1 MSIVCKDLTKIYKTG
16 KVEVVALRGLY
27 LTVEEGEIRAIVG
40 PSGSGKTTLL
50 NIIGGVD
57 KPSAG
62 KVIVNG
68 TDLTALTDNQLVK
81 YRRKEVGFVFQFFN
95 LVPNLTAL
103 ENVELPMAIAGVSR
117 SQRRKR
123 ATGLLA
129 LVRLEDRAHHKPDE
143 LSGGEQQRVAI
154 AAALANDPPIILADE
169 PTGELDT
176 KTSRQVAQLFAQLN
190 KELGKTI
197 IIVTHDLAIASIA
210 HKISRIEDGV
220 IVSTVTPAELE
231 VVGYPAGEKLE
242 EKIRRLEE
250 KRAAIE
256 KEMKKLEADYKSGK
270 MPSEEF
276 VKRYAEL
283 KSALDRVEEEIK
295 RYTLV

>member
-1 MSIVCKDLTKIYKTG
+1 MSIVCKDLVKIYKTG
-16 KVEVVALRGLY
+16 KIEVVALRGLY
-27 LTVEEGEIRAIVG
+27 LTVEEGEIRTVVG

-57 KPSAG
+57 RPSAG
-62 KVIVNG
+62 KVIVDG
-68 TDLTALTDNQLVK
+68 MDLTTLTDSQLVE
-81 YRRKEVGFVFQFFN
+81 YRRKRVGFVFQFFN

-103 ENVELPMAIAGVSR
+103 ENVELPMAIAGISR
-117 SQRRKR
+117 SQRKKR
-123 ATGLLA
+123 AMELLT
-129 LVRLEDRAHHKPDE
+129 LVGLEDRAHHKPDE

-210 HKISRIEDGV
+210 HRISRIEDGV

-242 EKIRRLEE
+242 EKIRRLEDR
-250 KRAAIE
+250 KTAIE
-256 KEMKKLEADYKSGK
+256 EEMKNLEADYKAGK
-270 MPSEEF
+270 ISSDEF

>member
-1 MSIVCKDLTKIYKTG
+1 MSIVCKDLVKIYKTG

-57 KPSAG
+57 RPSAG
-62 KVIVNG
+62 KVIVDG
-68 TDLTALTDNQLVK
+68 IDLTTLTDAQLVE
-81 YRRKEVGFVFQFFN
+81 YRRKRVGFVFQFFN

-103 ENVELPMAIAGVSR
+103 ENVELPMAIAGVPR
-117 SQRRKR
+117 SQRHKR
-123 ATGLLA
+123 AMELLA
-129 LVRLEDRAHHKPDE
+129 LVGLEDRAHHKPDE

-176 KTSRQVAQLFAQLN
+176 KTSRQVAQLFKQLN
-190 KELGKTI
+190 GELGKTI
-197 IIVTHDLAIASIA
+197 IIVTHDLAIATIA

-231 VVGYPAGEKLE
+231 AVGYPAGEKLE

-250 KRAAIE
+250 RRTAIE
-256 KEMKKLEADYKSGK
+256 EEMKKLEADYKAGK
-270 MPSEEF
+270 ISSDEF